1 MRSKSIG
8 VEQPVMHVRKQG
20 AMRPRVIPVVL
31 LAGILWSC
39 TTSRHD
45 DGHAAPEV
53 NELTSYVVLADGGQA
68 IARVATADAQCPA
81 LWIDGVARPMSAR
94 AAPASLAARPGQAK
108 PSAFPER
115 ICEAPLPAGTRS
127 ARVADR
133 VLPLPKA
140 ESRRIVVL
148 GDTGCRIKSSE
159 HAFQAC
165 DDPEQ
170 WPFAAIAAA
179 AARENPDLVIHVG
192 DYHYRES
199 ACPQD
204 QPCANSAW
212 GYGWDA
218 WNADFFVP
226 ARPLL
231 QAAPW
236 VVVRGNHEECA
247 RAGQGW
253 FRLLD
258 ARPYDAQRSCDESHN
273 DAEANFSDPYAVPLG
288 SHWQLIVF
296 DSALASKPLNLGKSA
311 DLRRLARY
319 RENMLVVD
327 ALASAPGMHSIFVS
341 HHPVLG
347 FTVKASRIQFGNQ
360 ALLDAMKL
368 VNGSRYFPPGVEASL
383 HGHVHSFE
391 AINFSSGH
399 PAALVAGHGGD
410 NLDTELSDSI
420 GTAYPSAEAVRID
433 SVAHAHSFGYLL
445 LERGTNGWTVSA
457 RRRDGSTLTVCTLRG
472 THLACGAGV
481 ASVHPGGHG

>member
-1 MRSKSIG
+1 VDRRRGTADVGARGPGKLGGATRASQTIGLSGADLRSATAGGDAFGARRRPCSA
-8 VEQPVMHVRKQG
+8 PAQG
-20 AMRPRVIPVVL
+20 
-31 LAGILWSC
+31 
-39 TTSRHD
+39 
-45 DGHAAPEV
+45 
-53 NELTSYVVLADGGQA
+53 
-68 IARVATADAQCPA
+68 RVA
-81 LWIDGVARPMSAR
+81 
-94 AAPASLAARPGQAK
+94 
-108 PSAFPER
+108 
-115 ICEAPLPAGTRS
+115 
-127 ARVADR
+127 ADR
-133 VLPLPKA
+133 GPGRYRLSHQVVGARLSGL
-140 ESRRIVVL
+140 RRS
-148 GDTGCRIKSSE
+148 G
-159 HAFQAC
+159 
-165 DDPEQ
+165 Q